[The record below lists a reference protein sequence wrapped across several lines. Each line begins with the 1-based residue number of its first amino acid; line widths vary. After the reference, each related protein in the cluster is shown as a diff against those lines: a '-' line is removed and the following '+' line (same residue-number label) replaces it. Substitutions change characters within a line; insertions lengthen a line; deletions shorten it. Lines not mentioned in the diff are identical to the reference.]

1 MCGGLV
7 LIGLTA
13 GAAPLEGV
21 SLTWE
26 AAAGCGSEAAVYE
39 RLAEALG
46 PEWSS
51 PTPVL
56 ARARLTPVG
65 QIWQLEFSAVMEG
78 AESRRELA
86 VDSCD
91 AAEVATAL
99 FTLLAVAPDFVE
111 KLDTR
116 LLNAHEG
123 RGSPDTQGS
132 PPTAK
137 PGPPGALKRTPQ
149 PGPKTTSPSTHE
161 VRGFIGLGGMV
172 QTGVI
177 ADFGQGPEVR
187 AGAEV
192 GRLRLVAR
200 GYWLSPQRSGLEE
213 PAGASV
219 EMSLLGAGLEV
230 ALALRGPQL
239 AWGPYLGID
248 ANLASARAFGITSP
262 ESANTSWAAAGGGL
276 WLDWPVSERLAIN
289 ACVGVAAPLHRP
301 TFSIGGLGTVR
312 RPSPIEAKLGLG
324 LSLELSSR
332 N

>member
-65 QIWQLEFSAVMEG
+65 QIWHLEFSAVMEG

-111 KLDTR
+111 KLDTS
-116 LLNAHEG
+116 LLNAREG
-123 RGSPDTQGS
+123 RGSPGH
-132 PPTAK
+132 PGLPTH
-137 PGPPGALKRTPQ
+137 RQ
-149 PGPKTTSPSTHE
+149 
-161 VRGFIGLGGMV
+161 
-172 QTGVI
+172 
-177 ADFGQGPEVR
+177 
-187 AGAEV
+187 
-192 GRLRLVAR
+192 
-200 GYWLSPQRSGLEE
+200 
-213 PAGASV
+213 
-219 EMSLLGAGLEV
+219 
-230 ALALRGPQL
+230 
-239 AWGPYLGID
+239 
-248 ANLASARAFGITSP
+248 ARAARRA
-262 ESANTSWAAAGGGL
+262 EAHAAAG
-276 WLDWPVSERLAIN
+276 SEDY
-289 ACVGVAAPLHRP
+289 VAFNPRGSRLHRA
-301 TFSIGGLGTVR
+301 GRDGADR
-312 RPSPIEAKLGLG
+312 RH
-324 LSLELSSR
+324 R
-332 N
+332 